1 MAKALF
7 SLFPLLI
14 AASAY
19 AETAEAPAEK
29 ASPIVVVV
37 FLVLFVGGCAGY
49 FLWMWWEQKKRRQQ
63 EAVTEHADHR
73 PTN

>member
-19 AETAEAPAEK
+19 ADAEVPAEK

-49 FLWMWWEQKKRRQQ
+49 FVWMWWEQKKSRQQ
-63 EAVTEHADHR
+63 EAVKEQRGSESAS
-73 PTN
+73 

>member
-49 FLWMWWEQKKRRQQ
+49 FVYMWWEQRKTRRQ
-63 EAVTEHADHR
+63 EAMKERGSESAG
-73 PTN
+73 